1 MRKLGLHEIRKEYL
15 EFFKEKDHLVAP
27 SFSLVP
33 KNDKSLLLIGAGM
46 APLKPYFT
54 GDAIPPHNRMV
65 TCQKCIRTGD
75 IENVGRTAR
84 HATFFE
90 MLGNFSFGDYFKKE
104 AVAWA
109 WEFLTERL
117 EIDPEDLWVSVY
129 YEDDEAYDIW
139 KNDIGV
145 PEEKIVRLGKED
157 NFWELEVGPSGP
169 CSEIYIDRGE
179 SYGCGED
186 DCKPGCD
193 CDRFLEVWN
202 LVFTQFDKDDNPDM
216 RGVMGAETIM
226 GAGSLAMRY
235 RELGG
240 VAHYIGKPH
249 QPIFKYCIKL
259 LQEQEVYPGQTV
271 VVGDAMA
278 HDILGAS
285 MMQMDTCFVKN
296 GLHARNFQ
304 NALDPA
310 AVDKALSM
318 LVAQH
323 NNIRPNYLVETMKW
337 GKPLPDR
344 KHKKRSK

>member
-1 MRKLGLHEIRKEYL
+1 MAAVKKTKFCEGISDISDSYSGFIIDQWGVLHDGKKPYDGVVDCLKQLKERGKFIIILSNSGKRADINKERMKKIGIGPSLYDVIVTSGEMTWQGLHDQDEG
-15 EFFKEKDHLVAP
+15 FFKDLGKKCCLISRGGDRTIVDGLDLEIVEDAAEAD
-27 SFSLVP
+27 F
-33 KNDKSLLLIGAGM
+33 LLISGVD
-46 APLKPYFT
+46 APDKTMDDYDPILKAAARKQLT
-54 GDAIPPHNRMV
+54 AI
-65 TCQKCIRTGD
+65 C
-75 IENVGRTAR
+75 A
-84 HATFFE
+84 
-90 MLGNFSFGDYFKKE
+90 
-104 AVAWA
+104 
-109 WEFLTERL
+109 
-117 EIDPEDLWVSVY
+117 
-129 YEDDEAYDIW
+129 
-139 KNDIGV
+139 
-145 PEEKIVRLGKED
+145 
-157 NFWELEVGPSGP
+157 
-169 CSEIYIDRGE
+169 
-179 SYGCGED
+179 
-186 DCKPGCD
+186 
-193 CDRFLEVWN
+193 
-202 LVFTQFDKDDNPDM
+202 NPDM

-226 GAGSLAMRY
+226 GAGALAMRY

-249 QPIFKYCIKL
+249 QPIFKHCIKL

-310 AVDKALSM
+310 AVDKALNM